1 MALPADFS
9 KIYGSTATG
18 GLTQISGV
26 NYAKGWE
33 FVGANPPTKN
43 DFSYLQNLSDLKS
56 QWLYTNKLQRAN
68 PFGDIK
74 SDGTVSQARANL
86 GLGTAATSDVSDYT
100 PAGQAYTKSESNG
113 LFQPKGNYT
122 PTGTAYTKGESDA
135 RYVQNMQRGAA
146 TSPGKINEYGPGE
159 APTGC
164 VLTRAW
170 HDSGTSYGV
179 FFTYRPLQIYING
192 AWRTITG

>member
-1 MALPADFS
+1 MANASLLKLWGLLF
-9 KIYGSTATG
+9 GSTD
-18 GLTQISGV
+18 Q
-26 NYAKGWE
+26 
-33 FVGANPPTKN
+33 N
-43 DFSYLQNLSDLKS
+43 DASVEKILE
-56 QWLYTNKLQRAN
+56 
-68 PFGDIK
+68 
-74 SDGTVSQARANL
+74 NL

-100 PAGQAYTKSESNG
+100 P
-113 LFQPKGNYT
+113 
-122 PTGTAYTKGESDA
+122 TGTAYTKGESDE

-170 HDSGTSYGV
+170 HDPGTRYGV